1 MASAAI
7 PRATRRSRWCTIRY
21 SASFQSEEKK
31 LQNLENISTVSSVSE
46 GNILHLSDYEYKSLP
61 AQAVVAPLLRC
72 CSIEIAGCI
81 YRILRPSLIFLLE
94 EGRNATQVE
103 VVLKLEK
110 KLEIF

>member
-1 MASAAI
+1 MN
-7 PRATRRSRWCTIRY
+7 T
-21 SASFQSEEKK
+21 
-31 LQNLENISTVSSVSE
+31 NLSWKSSKP
-46 GNILHLSDYEYKSLP
+46 I
-61 AQAVVAPLLRC
+61 AV
-72 CSIEIAGCI
+72 SIEIAGCI